1 MPATWSVQEAK
12 SRFGELIER
21 ARSEGPQVVARRGKE
36 TAVVLSVEEY
46 RRLLG
51 RQPSL
56 KDWLLSGP
64 RVEDFEVERDRDLGR
79 DVEL

>member
-1 MPATWSVQEAK
+1 
-12 SRFGELIER
+12 
-21 ARSEGPQVVARRGKE
+21 
-36 TAVVLSVEEY
+36 VLSAEDY
-46 RRLLG
+46 RRMLA

-64 RVEDFEVERDRDLGR
+64 RVEGFETERDRDRGR